1 MEVKVNVKIPTM
13 IKNVGDTGERVLVR
27 GEFEGKVIFFNYLD
41 DEDCVI
47 ENLRPGMRLIVELEK
62 Q

>member
-1 MEVKVNVKIPTM
+1 VKIPAM
-13 IKNVGDTGERVLVR
+13 IKNVGDTGERVVVR
-27 GEFEGKVIFFNYLD
+27 GEVDGKIIFYNYLD
-41 DEDCVI
+41 DEDCVV